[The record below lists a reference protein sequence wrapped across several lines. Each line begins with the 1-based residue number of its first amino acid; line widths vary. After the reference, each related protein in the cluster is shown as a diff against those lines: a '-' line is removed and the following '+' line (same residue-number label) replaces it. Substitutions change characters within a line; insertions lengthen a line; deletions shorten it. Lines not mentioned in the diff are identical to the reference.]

1 MTSLLRIVR
10 FTRALAPLYTAIIF
24 CSVLTAVAGL
34 AVPFLIGHA
43 TDTVAA
49 AVGGQTATGTA
60 VRTVVL
66 IAGAVLLAELAVTVI
81 SNVGGWFGDVMSNRM
96 RTILSVR
103 YYDKLL
109 HLPQRWFDG
118 EITGTIVARLNRSIT
133 EITNFTKM
141 MSNSFASMLITTA
154 AVLAISAWYAWPL
167 TVLLLIVFPVYVW
180 LTSLTSVKWQRLE
193 GEKNEQ
199 IDIASGRF
207 AEVVGQIRVVKS
219 FVRERG
225 ELEDFSRRFRSTDAT
240 TRAQSTHWH
249 RMDVI
254 RRAFLNLIFFG
265 IYVIIFVRTVQG
277 DFSLGEMV
285 LLIQLMAMAKA
296 PVESMSW
303 VIDSAQRAIAGSKDY
318 FRVMATPVDPR
329 TAAVMAARPEDAAD
343 AGHASGTT
351 SASADGTGAVATA
364 PITSTRTAVD
374 PVPGAP
380 VVAFRDVSFAY
391 ENGED
396 VLHGIDF
403 QVDRGEKIALV
414 GESGGGKSTIV
425 NLLLGLY
432 EPRRGSV
439 EVVGHPSAELP
450 LDQLRARIGVVFQD
464 ASLFSGTIRDNI
476 SYGRPEASDEEVVEA
491 ARRANAHDFI
501 LRFPEGYE
509 QVIGERGLKLSGG
522 QRQRIAVARAILK
535 DAPVLVL
542 DEATSALDTKAEIQ
556 VQKGLDQLMDGRT
569 SLIIAH
575 RLSTIAEVDRII
587 TLRDGSIDEI
597 GSPAELATSGGIYGQ
612 LLALQSSGDSRR
624 LAKFDITGG
633 LRLPGAHQGL
643 AAKPIIDV
651 HVPLLQ
657 RGDPGIETHLLPRD
671 QGSCTSARGAWPGSP
686 EQPR

>member
-1 MTSLLRIVR
+1 MTSLLRILR
-10 FTRALAPLYTAIIF
+10 FTRALAPLYTAIIV

-49 AVGGQTATGTA
+49 AVGGDTATGSA

-66 IAGAVLLAELAVTVI
+66 IAAAVLLAELAVTVI

-133 EITNFTKM
+133 EITNFAKM
-141 MSNSFASMLITTA
+141 MSNTFASMLITTV

-167 TVLLLIVFPVYVW
+167 ALLLLIVFPVYVW

-199 IDIASGRF
+199 VDIASGRF

-277 DFSLGEMV
+277 GFSLGEMV
-285 LLIQLMAMAKA
+285 LLIQLMSMAKA

-318 FRVMATPVDPR
+318 FRVMETPVDPR
-329 TAAVMAARPEDAAD
+329 TAAVMAARPEDARD
-343 AGHASGTT
+343 AGHA
-351 SASADGTGAVATA
+351 DGTAGEL
-364 PITSTRTAVD
+364 PERSDGGTSTALTIA
-374 PVPGAP
+374 PVAGAP
-380 VVAFRDVSFAY
+380 VVAFRNVSFAY
-391 ENGED
+391 EDGED

-403 QVDRGEKIALV
+403 QVERGEKIALV

-432 EPRRGSV
+432 EPRAGSI
-439 EVVGHPSAELP
+439 EVVGRPSADLP

-464 ASLFSGTIRDNI
+464 ASLFSGTIRENI
-476 SYGRPEASDEEVVEA
+476 AYGRPEASEEEVVEA
-491 ARRANAHDFI
+491 ARRANADTFI
-501 LRFPEGYE
+501 RRFDGGYE

-556 VQKGLDQLMDGRT
+556 VQKGLEQLMAGRT

-575 RLSTIAEVDRII
+575 RLSTIAGVDRII
-587 TLRDGSIDEI
+587 TLRDGNIDEI
-597 GSPAELATSGGIYGQ
+597 GSPAELAASGGIYAQ
-612 LLALQSSGDSRR
+612 LLALQNSGDSRR
-624 LAKFDITGG
+624 LARFDITG
-633 LRLPGAHQGL
+633 
-643 AAKPIIDV
+643 
-651 HVPLLQ
+651 
-657 RGDPGIETHLLPRD
+657 
-671 QGSCTSARGAWPGSP
+671 
-686 EQPR
+686 

>member
-1 MTSLLRIVR
+1 MASLLRIVR
-10 FTRALAPLYTAIIF
+10 FTRALAPLYTAIIL
-24 CSVLTAVAGL
+24 CSVLTAAAAL

-43 TDTVAA
+43 TDTVAG
-49 AVGGQTATGTA
+49 AVGGQTPTSAA
-60 VRTVVL
+60 VRAVVL
-66 IAGAVLLAELAVTVI
+66 IAAAVLVAELFNTVV
-81 SNVGGWFGDVMSNRM
+81 SNIGGWYGDVMSNRM

-133 EITNFTKM
+133 EITNFAKM
-141 MSNSFASMLITTA
+141 MSNSFASMLITTV

-167 TVLLLIVFPVYVW
+167 TVLLLIVFPLYVW

-199 IDIASGRF
+199 VDIASGRF

-219 FVRERG
+219 FVRERS
-225 ELEDFSRRFRSTDAT
+225 ELEDFRRRFWSTDAT

-254 RRAFLNLIFFG
+254 RRAVLNLVFFG

-277 DFSLGEMV
+277 AFTLGEMV
-285 LLIQLMAMAKA
+285 LLVQLMSMAKA

-303 VIDSAQRAIAGSKDY
+303 VIDSSQRAIAGSKDY
-318 FRVMATPVDPR
+318 FRVMGTEVDPR
-329 TAAVMAARPEDAAD
+329 TAAMLARAEDDVPPPA
-343 AGHASGTT
+343 
-351 SASADGTGAVATA
+351 
-364 PITSTRTAVD
+364 IE

-380 VVAFRDVSFAY
+380 VVRFRDVSFAY
-391 ENGED
+391 EDGED

-403 QVDRGEKIALV
+403 RIDRGEKVALV

-432 EPRRGSV
+432 EPREGAV
-439 EVVGHPSAELP
+439 EVVGRSSTELP
-450 LDQLRARIGVVFQD
+450 LDVLRSRIGVVFQD
-464 ASLFSGTIRDNI
+464 ASLFSGTLRENI
-476 SYGRPEASDEEVVEA
+476 AYGRPGASDEEVVDA
-491 ARRANAHDFI
+491 ARRANADGFVR
-501 LRFPEGYE
+501 RFPGGYE

-542 DEATSALDTKAEIQ
+542 DEATSALDTKAERQ
-556 VQKGLDQLMDGRT
+556 VQKGLDELMEGRT

-575 RLSTIAEVDRII
+575 RLSTIASVDRII
-587 TLRDGSIDEI
+587 TLEDGRIDEI
-597 GSPAELATSGGIYGQ
+597 GTPAELAASGGIYAQ
-612 LLALQSSGDSRR
+612 LLDLQNSGDRKR
-624 LAKFDITGG
+624 LARFDITG
-633 LRLPGAHQGL
+633 
-643 AAKPIIDV
+643 
-651 HVPLLQ
+651 
-657 RGDPGIETHLLPRD
+657 
-671 QGSCTSARGAWPGSP
+671 
-686 EQPR
+686 

>member
-1 MTSLLRIVR
+1 MASLLRIVR
-10 FTRALAPLYTAIIF
+10 FTRALAPLYTAIIV
-24 CSVLTAVAGL
+24 CSVLTAAAAL

-43 TDTVAA
+43 ADTVAG
-49 AVGGQTATGTA
+49 AVGGQTPTSAA
-60 VRTVVL
+60 VRAVVL
-66 IAGAVLLAELAVTVI
+66 IAAAVLVAELFNTVV
-81 SNVGGWFGDVMSNRM
+81 SNIGGWYGDVMSNRM

-133 EITNFTKM
+133 EITNFAKM
-141 MSNSFASMLITTA
+141 MSNSFASMLITTV

-167 TVLLLIVFPVYVW
+167 TVLLLIVFPLYVW

-199 IDIASGRF
+199 VDIASGRF

-219 FVRERG
+219 FVRERS
-225 ELEDFSRRFRSTDAT
+225 ELEDFRRRFGSTDAT

-254 RRAFLNLIFFG
+254 RRAVLNLVFFG

-277 DFSLGEMV
+277 AFTLGEMV
-285 LLIQLMAMAKA
+285 LLVQLMSMAKA

-303 VIDSAQRAIAGSKDY
+303 VIDSSQRAIAGSKDY
-318 FRVMATPVDPR
+318 FRVMGTEVDPR
-329 TAAVMAARPEDAAD
+329 TAAMLARAEDD
-343 AGHASGTT
+343 
-351 SASADGTGAVATA
+351 VPA
-364 PITSTRTAVD
+364 PAIE

-380 VVAFRDVSFAY
+380 VVRFRDVSFAY
-391 ENGED
+391 EDGED

-403 QVDRGEKIALV
+403 AVARGEKIALV

-432 EPRRGSV
+432 EPRAGEV
-439 EVVGHPSAELP
+439 EVVGRTSTELP
-450 LDQLRARIGVVFQD
+450 LDELRSRIGVVFQD
-464 ASLFSGTIRDNI
+464 ASLFSGTLRENI
-476 SYGRPEASDEEVVEA
+476 AYGRPGASDEEVADA
-491 ARRANAHDFI
+491 ARRANADGFVR
-501 LRFPEGYE
+501 RFPGGYE

-542 DEATSALDTKAEIQ
+542 DEATSALDTKAERQ
-556 VQKGLDQLMDGRT
+556 VQKGLDELMEGRT

-575 RLSTIAEVDRII
+575 RLSTIAAVDRII
-587 TLRDGSIDEI
+587 TLEDGRIDEI
-597 GSPAELATSGGIYGQ
+597 GTPAELAASGGIYAQ
-612 LLALQSSGDSRR
+612 LLDLQNSGDRKR
-624 LAKFDITGG
+624 LARFDITG
-633 LRLPGAHQGL
+633 
-643 AAKPIIDV
+643 
-651 HVPLLQ
+651 
-657 RGDPGIETHLLPRD
+657 
-671 QGSCTSARGAWPGSP
+671 
-686 EQPR
+686 

>member
-1 MTSLLRIVR
+1 MSSLLRILR
-10 FTRALAPLYTAIIF
+10 FTRTLSPLYTAVIL
-24 CSVLTAVAGL
+24 CSVLTSAAAL

-43 TDTVAA
+43 TDTVAG

-66 IAGAVLLAELAVTVI
+66 IAAAVLLAELANTVI

-118 EITGTIVARLNRSIT
+118 EITGTIVARLNRSIA
-133 EITNFTKM
+133 EITAFAKT
-141 MSNSFASMLITTA
+141 MSNAFASMLITTV

-180 LTSLTSVKWQRLE
+180 LTSLTSVKWQKLE
-193 GEKNEQ
+193 AEKNVQ
-199 IDIASGRF
+199 VDIASGRF

-225 ELEDFSRRFRSTDAT
+225 ELEDFSRRFSSTDAT
-240 TRAQSTHWH
+240 TREQSSHWH
-249 RMDVI
+249 RMDVL
-254 RRAFLNLIFFG
+254 RRSFLNLVFFG

-277 DFSLGEMV
+277 AFSLGEMV
-285 LLIQLMAMAKA
+285 LLVQLMSMAKA

-303 VIDSAQRAIAGSKDY
+303 VIDSAQRAIAGSRDY
-318 FRVMATPVDPR
+318 FRVMETPVDPR
-329 TAAVMAARPEDAAD
+329 TAAVMAARPAGSELAAP
-343 AGHASGTT
+343 
-351 SASADGTGAVATA
+351 AVE
-364 PITSTRTAVD
+364 

-380 VVAFRDVSFAY
+380 VLAFRGVDFAY
-391 ENGED
+391 EEGED
-396 VLHGIDF
+396 VLHEIDF
-403 QVDRGEKIALV
+403 RVHPGEKIALV

-432 EPRRGSV
+432 EPRRGSI
-439 EVVGHPSAELP
+439 EVVGRPSAELP

-464 ASLFSGTIRDNI
+464 ASLFSGTIRENI
-476 SYGRPEASDEEVVEA
+476 AYGRPGASDEEVHDA
-491 ARRANAHDFI
+491 ARRANADAFI
-501 LRFPEGYE
+501 RRFPDGYE

-522 QRQRIAVARAILK
+522 QRQRIAVARAMLK

-556 VQKGLDQLMDGRT
+556 VQKGLDELMDGRT

-587 TLRDGSIDEI
+587 TLRDGHIDEI
-597 GSPAELATSGGIYGQ
+597 GAPSELAETGGIYAQ
-612 LLALQSSGDSRR
+612 LLALQSAGDSRR
-624 LAKFDITGG
+624 LARYDITG
-633 LRLPGAHQGL
+633 
-643 AAKPIIDV
+643 
-651 HVPLLQ
+651 
-657 RGDPGIETHLLPRD
+657 
-671 QGSCTSARGAWPGSP
+671 
-686 EQPR
+686 

>member
-1 MTSLLRIVR
+1 MTSLLRILR
-10 FTRALAPLYTAIIF
+10 FTRALAPLYTAIIV

-49 AVGGQTATGTA
+49 AVGGDTATGSA

-66 IAGAVLLAELAVTVI
+66 IAAAVLLAELAVTVI

-154 AVLAISAWYAWPL
+154 AVLAISAYYAWPL

-199 IDIASGRF
+199 VDIASGRF

-277 DFSLGEMV
+277 GFSLGEMV
-285 LLIQLMAMAKA
+285 LLIQLMSMAKA

-303 VIDSAQRAIAGSKDY
+303 VIDSSQRAIAGSKDY
-318 FRVMATPVDPR
+318 FRVMGTEVDPR
-329 TAAVMAARPEDAAD
+329 TAAMLARAEDDVPPPA
-343 AGHASGTT
+343 
-351 SASADGTGAVATA
+351 
-364 PITSTRTAVD
+364 IE

-380 VVAFRDVSFAY
+380 VVRFRDVSFAY
-391 ENGED
+391 EDGED

-403 QVDRGEKIALV
+403 SVARGEKIALV

-432 EPRRGSV
+432 EPRAGAV
-439 EVVGHPSAELP
+439 EVVGRTSTELP
-450 LDQLRARIGVVFQD
+450 LDELRSRIGVVFQD
-464 ASLFSGTIRDNI
+464 ASLFSGTLRENI
-476 SYGRPEASDEEVVEA
+476 AYGRPGASDEEVADA
-491 ARRANAHDFI
+491 ARRANADGFVR
-501 LRFPEGYE
+501 RFPGGYE

-542 DEATSALDTKAEIQ
+542 DEATSALDTKAERQ
-556 VQKGLDQLMDGRT
+556 VQKGLDELMEGRT

-575 RLSTIAEVDRII
+575 RLSTIAAVDRII
-587 TLRDGSIDEI
+587 TLEDGRIDEI
-597 GSPAELATSGGIYGQ
+597 GTPAELAASGGIYAQ
-612 LLALQSSGDSRR
+612 LLDLQNSGDRKR
-624 LAKFDITGG
+624 LARFDITG
-633 LRLPGAHQGL
+633 
-643 AAKPIIDV
+643 
-651 HVPLLQ
+651 
-657 RGDPGIETHLLPRD
+657 
-671 QGSCTSARGAWPGSP
+671 
-686 EQPR
+686 

>member
-109 HLPQRWFDG
+109 HRPQRWFDG

-199 IDIASGRF
+199 VDIASGRF

-318 FRVMATPVDPR
+318 FRVMETPVDPR
-329 TAAVMAARPEDAAD
+329 TAAVMAARPTDAAD

-391 ENGED
+391 ETGED

-587 TLRDGSIDEI
+587 TLRDGNIDEI
-597 GSPAELATSGGIYGQ
+597 GSPAELANSGGIYAQ

-624 LAKFDITGG
+624 LAKFDITG
-633 LRLPGAHQGL
+633 
-643 AAKPIIDV
+643 
-651 HVPLLQ
+651 
-657 RGDPGIETHLLPRD
+657 
-671 QGSCTSARGAWPGSP
+671 
-686 EQPR
+686 

>member
-1 MTSLLRIVR
+1 MSSLLRIVR
-10 FTRALAPLYTAIIF
+10 FTRSLAPLYTAVIIA
-24 CSVLTAVAGL
+24 SVLTAVAGL
-34 AVPFLIGHA
+34 TVPFLIGHA
-43 TDTVAA
+43 TDTVSG
-49 AVGGQTATGTA
+49 AVNGTTATGTA
-60 VRTVVL
+60 VRTVLL
-66 IAGAVLLAELAVTVI
+66 IAAAVLLAELLNTVI

-141 MSNSFASMLITTA
+141 MSNSFVSMLITTV

-199 IDIASGRF
+199 VDIASGRF

-240 TRAQSTHWH
+240 TRAQSSHWH

-265 IYVIIFVRTVQG
+265 IYAIIFVRTVQG
-277 DFSLGEMV
+277 QFTLGEMV
-285 LLIQLMAMAKA
+285 LLVQLMTMAKA

-303 VIDSAQRAIAGSKDY
+303 VIDAAQRAIAGSKDY
-318 FRVMATPVDPR
+318 FRVMETPVDPR
-329 TAAVMAARPEDAAD
+329 TAAVMAARPDDAAD
-343 AGHASGTT
+343 AGHADGTASADESRPAGTT
-351 SASADGTGAVATA
+351 SSIGEAGEAAASAASGTAVALA
-364 PITSTRTAVD
+364 ERPRIE

-380 VVAFRDVSFAY
+380 VVAFRGVDFAY
-391 ENGED
+391 EDGDD

-432 EPRRGSV
+432 EPRNGSV
-439 EVVGHPSAELP
+439 EVVGHPSSDLP
-450 LDQLRARIGVVFQD
+450 LDQLRSRIGVVFQD
-464 ASLFSGTIRDNI
+464 ASLFSGTIRENI
-476 SYGRPEASDEEVVEA
+476 AYGRPEASDEEVVEA
-491 ARRANAHDFI
+491 ARRANADAFI

-556 VQKGLDQLMDGRT
+556 VQKGLDQLMAGRT

-587 TLRDGSIDEI
+587 TLRDGHIDEI
-597 GSPAELATSGGIYGQ
+597 GSPAQLATSGGIYAQ
-612 LLALQSSGDSRR
+612 LLALQSSGDSRK
-624 LAKFDITGG
+624 LAKFDITG
-633 LRLPGAHQGL
+633 
-643 AAKPIIDV
+643 
-651 HVPLLQ
+651 
-657 RGDPGIETHLLPRD
+657 
-671 QGSCTSARGAWPGSP
+671 
-686 EQPR
+686 

>member
-1 MTSLLRIVR
+1 MASLLRIVR
-10 FTRALAPLYTAIIF
+10 FTRALAPLYTAIIL
-24 CSVLTAVAGL
+24 CSVLTAAAAL

-43 TDTVAA
+43 TDTVAG
-49 AVGGQTATGTA
+49 AVDGQTPTSTA
-60 VRTVVL
+60 VRAVVL
-66 IAGAVLLAELAVTVI
+66 IAAAVLVAELFNTVV

-133 EITNFTKM
+133 EITNFAKM
-141 MSNSFASMLITTA
+141 MSNSFASMLITTV

-167 TVLLLIVFPVYVW
+167 TVLLLIVFPLYVW

-199 IDIASGRF
+199 VDIASGRF

-219 FVRERG
+219 FVRERS
-225 ELEDFSRRFRSTDAT
+225 ELADFRRRFWSTDAT

-254 RRAFLNLIFFG
+254 RRAVLNLVFFG

-277 DFSLGEMV
+277 AFTLGEMV
-285 LLIQLMAMAKA
+285 LLVQLMSMAKA

-303 VIDSAQRAIAGSKDY
+303 VIDSSQRAIAGSKDY
-318 FRVMATPVDPR
+318 FRVMETAVDPR
-329 TAAVMAARPEDAAD
+329 TEAMLARAEAETP
-343 AGHASGTT
+343 
-351 SASADGTGAVATA
+351 A
-364 PITSTRTAVD
+364 PAIE

-380 VVAFRDVSFAY
+380 VVRFRDVSFAY
-391 ENGED
+391 EDGED

-403 QVDRGEKIALV
+403 SVARGEKVALV

-432 EPRRGSV
+432 EPRAGEI
-439 EVVGHPSAELP
+439 EVVGRTSTELP
-450 LDQLRARIGVVFQD
+450 LDELRSRIGVVFQD
-464 ASLFSGTIRDNI
+464 ASLFSGTLRENI
-476 SYGRPEASDEEVVEA
+476 AYGRPGASDEEVADA
-491 ARRANAHDFI
+491 ARRANADSFVR
-501 LRFPEGYE
+501 RFPGGYE

-542 DEATSALDTKAEIQ
+542 DEATSALDTKAERQ
-556 VQKGLDQLMDGRT
+556 VQKGLDELMEGRT

-575 RLSTIAEVDRII
+575 RLSTIAAVDRII
-587 TLRDGSIDEI
+587 TLEDGRIDEI
-597 GSPAELATSGGIYGQ
+597 GTPAELAASGGIYAQ
-612 LLALQSSGDSRR
+612 LLDLQNSGDRKR
-624 LAKFDITGG
+624 LARFDITG
-633 LRLPGAHQGL
+633 
-643 AAKPIIDV
+643 
-651 HVPLLQ
+651 
-657 RGDPGIETHLLPRD
+657 
-671 QGSCTSARGAWPGSP
+671 
-686 EQPR
+686 

>member
-1 MTSLLRIVR
+1 MSSLLRIVR
-10 FTRALAPLYTAIIF
+10 FTRSLAPLYTAVIA
-24 CSVLTAVAGL
+24 CSVLTAAAGL

-43 TDTVAA
+43 TDTVSG
-49 AVGGQTATGTA
+49 AVNGGTEASTA

-66 IAGAVLLAELAVTVI
+66 IAAAVLLAELITTVV

-133 EITNFTKM
+133 EVTNFVKM
-141 MSNSFASMLITTA
+141 MSNSFASMLITTV
-154 AVLAISAWYAWPL
+154 AVLVISAWYAWPL
-167 TVLLLIVFPVYVW
+167 TALLLVVFPVYVW

-193 GEKNEQ
+193 AEKNEQ
-199 IDIASGRF
+199 VDIASGRF

-225 ELEDFSRRFRSTDAT
+225 ELADFARRFGSTDDT
-240 TRAQSTHWH
+240 TREQSAHWH

-254 RRAFLNLIFFG
+254 RRAFLNLVFFG

-277 DFSLGEMV
+277 QFSLGEMV
-285 LLIQLMAMAKA
+285 LLIQLMSMAKA
-296 PVESMSW
+296 PVESMSF
-303 VIDSAQRAIAGSKDY
+303 VIDSAQRALAGSRDY
-318 FRVMATPVDPR
+318 FRVMETEVDPR
-329 TAAVMAARPEDAAD
+329 TAALMAARPTDGA
-343 AGHASGTT
+343 TT
-351 SASADGTGAVATA
+351 DRATADGKTA
-364 PITSTRTAVD
+364 DGSVIDAPVE

-380 VVAFRDVSFAY
+380 VISFREVDFAY
-391 ENGED
+391 EEDED

-403 QVDRGEKIALV
+403 RVDRGEKVALV

-432 EPRRGSV
+432 EPRQGSI
-439 EVVGHPSAELP
+439 EVVGRPSADLP
-450 LDQLRARIGVVFQD
+450 LDQLRSRIGVVFQD
-464 ASLFSGTIRDNI
+464 ASLFSGTIRENI
-476 SYGRPEASDEEVVEA
+476 AYGRPEASDEDVVLA
-491 ARRANAHDFI
+491 ARGANAEAFVQ
-501 LRFPEGYE
+501 RFPDGYE

-556 VQKGLDQLMDGRT
+556 VQKGLDQLMTGRT

-587 TLRDGSIDEI
+587 TLRDGNIDEI
-597 GSPAELATSGGIYGQ
+597 GSPAELATSGGIYAQ
-612 LLALQSSGDSRR
+612 LLALQSSGDTRR
-624 LAKFDITGG
+624 LAKFDITG
-633 LRLPGAHQGL
+633 
-643 AAKPIIDV
+643 
-651 HVPLLQ
+651 
-657 RGDPGIETHLLPRD
+657 
-671 QGSCTSARGAWPGSP
+671 
-686 EQPR
+686 

>member
-1 MTSLLRIVR
+1 MSSLLRIVR
-10 FTRALAPLYTAIIF
+10 FTRSLAPLYTAVIL
-24 CSVLTAVAGL
+24 CSVLTSAAAL
-34 AVPFLIGHA
+34 AVPFLIGSA
-43 TDTVAA
+43 TDTVAGAVSSETPA
-49 AVGGQTATGTA
+49 ATA

-66 IAGAVLLAELAVTVI
+66 LAAAVLLAELLNTVI
-81 SNVGGWFGDVMSNRM
+81 SNIGGWFGDVMSNRM

-103 YYDKLL
+103 YYEKLL

-133 EITNFTKM
+133 EITNFAKT
-141 MSNSFASMLITTA
+141 MSNSFASMLITTV

-193 GEKNEQ
+193 AEKNEQ
-199 IDIASGRF
+199 VDIASGRF

-277 DFSLGEMV
+277 GFSLGEMV
-285 LLIQLMAMAKA
+285 LLIQLMSMAKA

-318 FRVMATPVDPR
+318 FRVMETPVDPR
-329 TAAVMAARPEDAAD
+329 TAAVMAARPEDARD
-343 AGHASGTT
+343 AGHA
-351 SASADGTGAVATA
+351 DGTAGEL
-364 PITSTRTAVD
+364 PEGSDGGTSTALTIA
-374 PVPGAP
+374 PVAGAP
-380 VVAFRDVSFAY
+380 VVAFRNVSFAY
-391 ENGED
+391 EDGED

-403 QVDRGEKIALV
+403 QVERGEKIALV

-432 EPRRGSV
+432 EPRAGSI
-439 EVVGHPSAELP
+439 EVVGRPSADLP

-464 ASLFSGTIRDNI
+464 ASLFSGTIRENI
-476 SYGRPEASDEEVVEA
+476 AYGRPEASEEEVVEA
-491 ARRANAHDFI
+491 ARRANADIFI
-501 LRFPEGYE
+501 RRFDGGYE

-556 VQKGLDQLMDGRT
+556 VQKGLEQLMAGRT

-575 RLSTIAEVDRII
+575 RLSTIAGVDRII
-587 TLRDGSIDEI
+587 TLRDGNIDEI
-597 GSPAELATSGGIYGQ
+597 GSPAELAASGGIYAQ
-612 LLALQSSGDSRR
+612 LLALQNSGDSRR
-624 LAKFDITGG
+624 LARFDITG
-633 LRLPGAHQGL
+633 
-643 AAKPIIDV
+643 
-651 HVPLLQ
+651 
-657 RGDPGIETHLLPRD
+657 
-671 QGSCTSARGAWPGSP
+671 
-686 EQPR
+686 

>member
-1 MTSLLRIVR
+1 MTSLLRILR
-10 FTRALAPLYTAIIF
+10 FTRALAPLYTAIIV

-49 AVGGQTATGTA
+49 AVGGDTATGSA

-66 IAGAVLLAELAVTVI
+66 IAAAVLLAELAVTVI

-154 AVLAISAWYAWPL
+154 AVLAISAYYAWPL

-199 IDIASGRF
+199 VDIASGRF

-277 DFSLGEMV
+277 GFSLGEMV
-285 LLIQLMAMAKA
+285 LLIQLMSMAKA

-318 FRVMATPVDPR
+318 FRVMETPVDPR
-329 TAAVMAARPEDAAD
+329 TAAVMAARPEDARD
-343 AGHASGTT
+343 AGHA
-351 SASADGTGAVATA
+351 DGTAGEL
-364 PITSTRTAVD
+364 PEGSDGGTSTALTIA
-374 PVPGAP
+374 PVAGAP
-380 VVAFRDVSFAY
+380 VVAFRNVSFAY
-391 ENGED
+391 EDGED

-403 QVDRGEKIALV
+403 QVERGEKIALV

-432 EPRRGSV
+432 EPRAGSI
-439 EVVGHPSAELP
+439 EVVGRPSADLP

-464 ASLFSGTIRDNI
+464 ASLFSGTIRENI
-476 SYGRPEASDEEVVEA
+476 AYGRPEASEEEVVEA
-491 ARRANAHDFI
+491 ARRANADTFI
-501 LRFPEGYE
+501 RRFDGGYE

-556 VQKGLDQLMDGRT
+556 VQKGLEQLMAGRT

-575 RLSTIAEVDRII
+575 RLSTIAGVDRII
-587 TLRDGSIDEI
+587 TLRDGNIDEI
-597 GSPAELATSGGIYGQ
+597 GSPAELAASGGIYAQ
-612 LLALQSSGDSRR
+612 LLALQNSGDSRR
-624 LAKFDITGG
+624 LARFDITG
-633 LRLPGAHQGL
+633 
-643 AAKPIIDV
+643 
-651 HVPLLQ
+651 
-657 RGDPGIETHLLPRD
+657 
-671 QGSCTSARGAWPGSP
+671 
-686 EQPR
+686 

>member
-1 MTSLLRIVR
+1 VRERAAATRDRLSGAVGRLGHGDSAVGGYGAPDLPPVGPEPYAGSVTSLLRIVR
-10 FTRALAPLYTAIIF
+10 FTRSLAPLYTAVILA
-24 CSVLTAVAGL
+24 SVLTAVAGL
-34 AVPFLIGHA
+34 TVPFLIGRA
-43 TDTVAA
+43 TDTVAG
-49 AVGGQTATGTA
+49 AVAGTTPTGTA
-60 VRTVVL
+60 VRSVLL
-66 IAGAVLLAELAVTVI
+66 IAGAVLLAELANTVV

-133 EITNFTKM
+133 EVTGFVKM
-141 MSNSFASMLITTA
+141 MSNSFASMLITTV

-240 TRAQSTHWH
+240 TRSQSSHWH
-249 RMDVI
+249 RMDII
-254 RRAFLNLIFFG
+254 RRAFLNVVFFG
-265 IYVIIFVRTVQG
+265 IYAIIFVRTVQG
-277 DFSLGEMV
+277 AFTLGEMV
-285 LLIQLMAMAKA
+285 LLVQLMAMAKA
-296 PVESMSW
+296 PVESMSF

-318 FRVMATPVDPR
+318 FRVMETPVDPR
-329 TAAVMAARPEDAAD
+329 TAAVMAARPAD
-343 AGHASGTT
+343 APDAGSDHLGT
-351 SASADGTGAVATA
+351 SADGTADDDASAVRGTSAIETLT
-364 PITSTRTAVD
+364 TSTLIE

-380 VVAFRDVSFAY
+380 VVAFRGVDFAY
-391 ENGED
+391 EDGED
-396 VLHGIDF
+396 VLHDIDF
-403 QVDRGEKIALV
+403 RVEQGEKIALV

-432 EPRRGSV
+432 EPRNGSID
-439 EVVGHPSAELP
+439 VVGHPSAELP

-464 ASLFSGTIRDNI
+464 ASLFSGTVHENI
-476 SYGRPEASDEEVVEA
+476 AYGRPGASTEEVHEA
-491 ARRANAHDFI
+491 ARRANADAFI
-501 LRFPEGYE
+501 LRFPAGYE

-556 VQKGLDQLMDGRT
+556 VQKGLDELMTGRT

-575 RLSTIAEVDRII
+575 RLSTIAEVDRIV
-587 TLRDGSIDEI
+587 TLRDGHIDEI
-597 GSPAELATSGGIYGQ
+597 GSPRELATTGGIYAQ
-612 LLALQSSGDSRR
+612 LLDLQSSGDSRR
-624 LAKFDITGG
+624 LARYDITG
-633 LRLPGAHQGL
+633 
-643 AAKPIIDV
+643 
-651 HVPLLQ
+651 
-657 RGDPGIETHLLPRD
+657 
-671 QGSCTSARGAWPGSP
+671 
-686 EQPR
+686 

>member
-1 MTSLLRIVR
+1 MASLLRIVR
-10 FTRALAPLYTAIIF
+10 FTRALAPLYAAIIL
-24 CSVLTAVAGL
+24 CSVLTAAAAL

-43 TDTVAA
+43 TDTVAG
-49 AVGGQTATGTA
+49 AVAGQTPTSTA
-60 VRTVVL
+60 VRAVVL
-66 IAGAVLLAELAVTVI
+66 IAAAVLAAELFNTVV
-81 SNVGGWFGDVMSNRM
+81 SNIGGWFGDVMSNRM

-133 EITNFTKM
+133 EITNFAKM
-141 MSNSFASMLITTA
+141 MSNSFASMLITTV

-167 TVLLLIVFPVYVW
+167 TVLLLIVFPLYVW

-199 IDIASGRF
+199 VDIASGRF

-219 FVRERG
+219 FVRERS
-225 ELEDFSRRFRSTDAT
+225 ELEDFRRRFWSTDAT

-254 RRAFLNLIFFG
+254 RRAVLNLVFFG

-277 DFSLGEMV
+277 AFTLGEMV
-285 LLIQLMAMAKA
+285 LLVQLMSMAKA

-303 VIDSAQRAIAGSKDY
+303 VIDSSQRAIAGSKDY
-318 FRVMATPVDPR
+318 FRVMGTAVDPR
-329 TAAVMAARPEDAAD
+329 TAAMLARAEDDVPPPA
-343 AGHASGTT
+343 
-351 SASADGTGAVATA
+351 
-364 PITSTRTAVD
+364 IE

-380 VVAFRDVSFAY
+380 VVRFRDVSFAY
-391 ENGED
+391 EDGED

-403 QVDRGEKIALV
+403 SVARGEKVALV

-432 EPRRGSV
+432 EPRAGEI
-439 EVVGHPSAELP
+439 EVVGRTSTELP
-450 LDQLRARIGVVFQD
+450 LDELRSRIGVVFQD
-464 ASLFSGTIRDNI
+464 ASLFSGTLRENI
-476 SYGRPEASDEEVVEA
+476 AYGRPGASDEEVADA
-491 ARRANAHDFI
+491 ARRANADGFVR
-501 LRFPEGYE
+501 RFPGGYE

-542 DEATSALDTKAEIQ
+542 DEATSALDTKAERQ
-556 VQKGLDQLMDGRT
+556 VQKGLDELMEGRT

-575 RLSTIAEVDRII
+575 RLSTIAAVDRII
-587 TLRDGSIDEI
+587 TLEDGRIDEI
-597 GSPAELATSGGIYGQ
+597 GTPAELAASGGIYAQ
-612 LLALQSSGDSRR
+612 LLDLQNSGDRKR
-624 LAKFDITGG
+624 LARFDITG
-633 LRLPGAHQGL
+633 
-643 AAKPIIDV
+643 
-651 HVPLLQ
+651 
-657 RGDPGIETHLLPRD
+657 
-671 QGSCTSARGAWPGSP
+671 
-686 EQPR
+686 

>member
-1 MTSLLRIVR
+1 MSSLLRILR
-10 FTRALAPLYTAIIF
+10 FTRDLSPLYTAIII
-24 CSVLTAVAGL
+24 CSVLTAAAGL

-49 AVGGQTATGTA
+49 AVGGETPTGTA

-66 IAGAVLLAELAVTVI
+66 IAAAVLAAELASTVI

-133 EITNFTKM
+133 EITNFVKM
-141 MSNSFASMLITTA
+141 MSNSFASMLLTTA
-154 AVLAISAWYAWPL
+154 AVLVISAWYAWPL
-167 TVLLLIVFPVYVW
+167 ALLLLVVFPVYVW

-193 GEKNEQ
+193 GEKNQ
-199 IDIASGRF
+199 QVDIASGRF

-225 ELEDFSRRFRSTDAT
+225 ELAEFSRRFGSTDAT
-240 TRAQSTHWH
+240 TREQSSHWH
-249 RMDVI
+249 RMDVL
-254 RRAFLNLIFFG
+254 RRAFLNLVFFG
-265 IYVIIFVRTVQG
+265 IYTIIFVRTVQG
-277 DFSLGEMV
+277 AFSLGEMV
-285 LLIQLMAMAKA
+285 LLVQLMSMAKA
-296 PVESMSW
+296 PVESMSF
-303 VIDSAQRAIAGSKDY
+303 VIDTAQRAIAGSRDY
-318 FRVMATPVDPR
+318 FRVMETEVDPR
-329 TAAVMAARPEDAAD
+329 IAAVLAARDDE
-343 AGHASGTT
+343 
-351 SASADGTGAVATA
+351 ADGAAAA
-364 PITSTRTAVD
+364 PAVD

-391 ENGED
+391 EDGED

-403 QVDRGEKIALV
+403 TIDRGEKVALV

-432 EPRRGSV
+432 EPRSGSV
-439 EVVGHPSAELP
+439 EVVGRPSDELP
-450 LDQLRARIGVVFQD
+450 LDQLRDRIGVVFQD
-464 ASLFSGTIRDNI
+464 ASLFSGTIRENI
-476 SYGRPEASDEEVVEA
+476 AYGRPAASEEEVADA
-491 ARRANAHDFI
+491 ARRANADAFVR
-501 LRFPEGYE
+501 RFPDGYA

-542 DEATSALDTKAEIQ
+542 DEATSALDTKSEIQ
-556 VQKGLDQLMDGRT
+556 VQKGLDELMTGRT

-587 TLRDGSIDEI
+587 TLRDGRIDEI
-597 GSPAELATSGGIYGQ
+597 GSPAELAASGGIYAQ

-624 LAKFDITGG
+624 LASFDITG
-633 LRLPGAHQGL
+633 
-643 AAKPIIDV
+643 
-651 HVPLLQ
+651 
-657 RGDPGIETHLLPRD
+657 
-671 QGSCTSARGAWPGSP
+671 
-686 EQPR
+686 

>member
-1 MTSLLRIVR
+1 MSSLLHIVR
-10 FTRALAPLYTAIIF
+10 FTRALAPLYTAIIV

-34 AVPFLIGHA
+34 AVPFLIGNA
-43 TDTVAA
+43 TDTVAG
-49 AVGGQTATGTA
+49 AVGGQGETGTA
-60 VRTVVL
+60 VRTVIL
-66 IAGAVLLAELAVTVI
+66 IAAAVLVAELAVTVI

-141 MSNSFASMLITTA
+141 MSNSFASMLITTV

-219 FVRERG
+219 FVRERD
-225 ELEDFSRRFRSTDAT
+225 ELADFSRRFRSTDAT
-240 TRAQSTHWH
+240 TRAQSWHWH

-277 DFSLGEMV
+277 QFTIGEMV

-318 FRVMATPVDPR
+318 FRVMETPVDLR
-329 TAAVMAARPEDAAD
+329 TAAVMAARPTDAAD
-343 AGHASGTT
+343 AGHASGTV
-351 SASADGTGAVATA
+351 AVEET
-364 PITSTRTAVD
+364 TAVSSVLTVS
-374 PVPGAP
+374 PEIEAVPGAP
-380 VVAFRDVSFAY
+380 VVAFRGVDFAY
-391 ENGED
+391 EDGED
-396 VLHGIDF
+396 VLHEIDF
-403 QVDRGEKIALV
+403 AVARGEKIALV

-432 EPRRGSV
+432 EPRRGSI
-439 EVVGHPSAELP
+439 EVVGRPSADLP
-450 LDQLRARIGVVFQD
+450 LDQLRSRIGVVFQD
-464 ASLFSGTIRDNI
+464 ASLFSGSIRENI
-476 SYGRPEASDEEVVEA
+476 AYGRPEASEGEVVDA
-491 ARRANAHDFI
+491 ARRANADTFI
-501 LRFPEGYE
+501 RHFPAGYE

-522 QRQRIAVARAILK
+522 QRQRIAVARAMLK

-556 VQKGLDQLMDGRT
+556 VQKGLDQLMAGRT

-587 TLRDGSIDEI
+587 TLRDGHIDEI
-597 GSPAELATSGGIYGQ
+597 GSPAQLATSGGIYAQ
-612 LLALQSSGDSRR
+612 LLALQSSGDSRK
-624 LAKFDITGG
+624 LAKFDITG
-633 LRLPGAHQGL
+633 
-643 AAKPIIDV
+643 
-651 HVPLLQ
+651 
-657 RGDPGIETHLLPRD
+657 
-671 QGSCTSARGAWPGSP
+671 
-686 EQPR
+686 

>member
-1 MTSLLRIVR
+1 MASLLRIVR
-10 FTRALAPLYTAIIF
+10 FTRALAPLYIAIIV
-24 CSVLTAVAGL
+24 CSVLTAAAAL

-43 TDTVAA
+43 TDTVAG
-49 AVGGQTATGTA
+49 AVGGQTPTSAA
-60 VRTVVL
+60 VRAVVL
-66 IAGAVLLAELAVTVI
+66 IAAAVLVAELFNTVV

-133 EITNFTKM
+133 EITNFAKM
-141 MSNSFASMLITTA
+141 MSNSFASMLITTV

-167 TVLLLIVFPVYVW
+167 TVLLLIVFPLYVW

-199 IDIASGRF
+199 VDIASGRF

-219 FVRERG
+219 FVRERS
-225 ELEDFSRRFRSTDAT
+225 ELEDFRRRFWSTDAT

-254 RRAFLNLIFFG
+254 RRAVLNLVFFG

-277 DFSLGEMV
+277 AFTLGEMV
-285 LLIQLMAMAKA
+285 LLVQLMSMAKA

-303 VIDSAQRAIAGSKDY
+303 VIDSSQRAIAGSKDY
-318 FRVMATPVDPR
+318 FRVMGTEVDPR
-329 TAAVMAARPEDAAD
+329 TAAMLARAEDDVPPPA
-343 AGHASGTT
+343 
-351 SASADGTGAVATA
+351 
-364 PITSTRTAVD
+364 IE

-380 VVAFRDVSFAY
+380 VVRFRDVSFAY
-391 ENGED
+391 EDGED

-403 QVDRGEKIALV
+403 SVARGEKVALV

-432 EPRRGSV
+432 EPRAGEI
-439 EVVGHPSAELP
+439 EVVGRTSTELP
-450 LDQLRARIGVVFQD
+450 LDELRSRIGVVFQD
-464 ASLFSGTIRDNI
+464 ASLFSGTLRENI
-476 SYGRPEASDEEVVEA
+476 AYGRPGASDEEVADA
-491 ARRANAHDFI
+491 ARRANADGFVR
-501 LRFPEGYE
+501 RFPGGYE

-542 DEATSALDTKAEIQ
+542 DEATSALDTKAERQ
-556 VQKGLDQLMDGRT
+556 VQKGLDELMEGRT

-575 RLSTIAEVDRII
+575 RLSTIAAVDRII
-587 TLRDGSIDEI
+587 TLEDGRIDEI
-597 GSPAELATSGGIYGQ
+597 GTPAELAASGGIYAQ
-612 LLALQSSGDSRR
+612 LLDLQNSGDRKR
-624 LAKFDITGG
+624 LARFDITG
-633 LRLPGAHQGL
+633 
-643 AAKPIIDV
+643 
-651 HVPLLQ
+651 
-657 RGDPGIETHLLPRD
+657 
-671 QGSCTSARGAWPGSP
+671 
-686 EQPR
+686 

>member
-1 MTSLLRIVR
+1 MTSLLRILR
-10 FTRALAPLYTAIIF
+10 FTRALAPLYTAIIV

-49 AVGGQTATGTA
+49 AVGGDTATGSA

-66 IAGAVLLAELAVTVI
+66 IAAAVLLAELAVTVI

-118 EITGTIVARLNRSIT
+118 EVTGTIVARLNRSIT
-133 EITNFTKM
+133 EITNFAKM
-141 MSNSFASMLITTA
+141 MSNSFASMLITTV

-167 TVLLLIVFPVYVW
+167 TVLLLIVFPLYVW

-199 IDIASGRF
+199 VDIASGRF

-219 FVRERG
+219 FVRERS
-225 ELEDFSRRFRSTDAT
+225 ELEDFRRRFGSTDAT

-254 RRAFLNLIFFG
+254 RRAVLNLVFFG

-277 DFSLGEMV
+277 AFTLGEMV
-285 LLIQLMAMAKA
+285 LLVQLMSMAEA

-303 VIDSAQRAIAGSKDY
+303 VIDSSQRAIAGSKDY
-318 FRVMATPVDPR
+318 FRVMGTDVDPR
-329 TAAVMAARPEDAAD
+329 TAAMLARAEDDVPPPA
-343 AGHASGTT
+343 
-351 SASADGTGAVATA
+351 
-364 PITSTRTAVD
+364 IE

-380 VVAFRDVSFAY
+380 VVRFREVSFAY
-391 ENGED
+391 EDGED

-403 QVDRGEKIALV
+403 SVARGEKIALV

-432 EPRRGSV
+432 EPRAGAV
-439 EVVGHPSAELP
+439 EVVGRTSTELP
-450 LDQLRARIGVVFQD
+450 LDELRSRIGVVFQD
-464 ASLFSGTIRDNI
+464 ASLFSGTLRENI
-476 SYGRPEASDEEVVEA
+476 AYGRPGASDEEVADA
-491 ARRANAHDFI
+491 ARRANADGFVR
-501 LRFPEGYE
+501 RFPGGYE

-542 DEATSALDTKAEIQ
+542 DEATSALDTKAERQ
-556 VQKGLDQLMDGRT
+556 VQKGLDELMEGRT

-575 RLSTIAEVDRII
+575 RLSTIASVDRII
-587 TLRDGSIDEI
+587 TLEDGRIDEI
-597 GSPAELATSGGIYGQ
+597 GTPAELAASGGIYAQ
-612 LLALQSSGDSRR
+612 LLDLQNSGDRKR
-624 LAKFDITGG
+624 LARFDITG
-633 LRLPGAHQGL
+633 
-643 AAKPIIDV
+643 
-651 HVPLLQ
+651 
-657 RGDPGIETHLLPRD
+657 
-671 QGSCTSARGAWPGSP
+671 
-686 EQPR
+686 

>member
-1 MTSLLRIVR
+1 MASLLRIVR
-10 FTRALAPLYTAIIF
+10 FTRALAPLYIAIIV
-24 CSVLTAVAGL
+24 CSVLTAAAAL

-43 TDTVAA
+43 TDTVAG
-49 AVGGQTATGTA
+49 AVGGQTPTSAA
-60 VRTVVL
+60 VRAVVL
-66 IAGAVLLAELAVTVI
+66 IAAAVLVAELFNTVV

-133 EITNFTKM
+133 EITNFAKM
-141 MSNSFASMLITTA
+141 MSNSFASMLITTV

-167 TVLLLIVFPVYVW
+167 TVLLLIVFPLYVW

-199 IDIASGRF
+199 VDIASGRF

-219 FVRERG
+219 FVRERS
-225 ELEDFSRRFRSTDAT
+225 ELEDFRRRFWSTDAT

-254 RRAFLNLIFFG
+254 RRAVLNLVFFG

-277 DFSLGEMV
+277 SFTLGEMV
-285 LLIQLMAMAKA
+285 LLVQLMSMAKA

-303 VIDSAQRAIAGSKDY
+303 VIDSSQRAIAGSKDY
-318 FRVMATPVDPR
+318 FRVMGTEVDPR
-329 TAAVMAARPEDAAD
+329 TAAMLARSEDDVPPPA
-343 AGHASGTT
+343 
-351 SASADGTGAVATA
+351 
-364 PITSTRTAVD
+364 IE
-374 PVPGAP
+374 PVPDAP
-380 VVAFRDVSFAY
+380 VVRFRDVSFAY
-391 ENGED
+391 EDGED

-403 QVDRGEKIALV
+403 SVARGEKVALV

-432 EPRRGSV
+432 EPRAGEV
-439 EVVGHPSAELP
+439 EVVGRTSAELP
-450 LDQLRARIGVVFQD
+450 LDELRSRIGVVFQD
-464 ASLFSGTIRDNI
+464 ASLFSGTLRENI
-476 SYGRPEASDEEVVEA
+476 AYGRPGASDEEVADA
-491 ARRANAHDFI
+491 ARRANADGFVC
-501 LRFPEGYE
+501 RFPGGYE

-542 DEATSALDTKAEIQ
+542 DEATSALDTKAERQ
-556 VQKGLDQLMDGRT
+556 VQKGLDELMEGRT

-575 RLSTIAEVDRII
+575 RLSTIAAVDRII
-587 TLRDGSIDEI
+587 TLEDGRIDEI
-597 GSPAELATSGGIYGQ
+597 GTPAELAASGGIYAQ
-612 LLALQSSGDSRR
+612 LLDLQTSGDRKR
-624 LAKFDITGG
+624 LARFDITG
-633 LRLPGAHQGL
+633 
-643 AAKPIIDV
+643 
-651 HVPLLQ
+651 
-657 RGDPGIETHLLPRD
+657 
-671 QGSCTSARGAWPGSP
+671 
-686 EQPR
+686 

>member
-1 MTSLLRIVR
+1 MASLLRIVR
-10 FTRALAPLYTAIIF
+10 FTRALAPLYIAIIV
-24 CSVLTAVAGL
+24 CSVLTAAAAL

-43 TDTVAA
+43 TDTVAG
-49 AVGGQTATGTA
+49 AVGGQTPTSAA
-60 VRTVVL
+60 VRAVVL
-66 IAGAVLLAELAVTVI
+66 IAAAVLVAELFNTVV
-81 SNVGGWFGDVMSNRM
+81 SNIGGWYGDVMSNRM

-133 EITNFTKM
+133 EITNFAKM
-141 MSNSFASMLITTA
+141 MSNSFASMLITTV

-167 TVLLLIVFPVYVW
+167 TVLLLIVFPLYVW

-219 FVRERG
+219 FVRERS
-225 ELEDFSRRFRSTDAT
+225 ELEDFRRRFWSTDAT

-254 RRAFLNLIFFG
+254 RRAVLNLVFFG

-277 DFSLGEMV
+277 AFTLGEMV
-285 LLIQLMAMAKA
+285 LLVQLMSMAKA

-303 VIDSAQRAIAGSKDY
+303 VIDSSQRAIAGSKDY
-318 FRVMATPVDPR
+318 FRVMGTEVDAR
-329 TAAVMAARPEDAAD
+329 TAAMLARAEDDVPPPA
-343 AGHASGTT
+343 
-351 SASADGTGAVATA
+351 
-364 PITSTRTAVD
+364 IE

-380 VVAFRDVSFAY
+380 VVRFRDVSFAY
-391 ENGED
+391 EDGED

-403 QVDRGEKIALV
+403 SVARGEKIALV

-432 EPRRGSV
+432 EPRAGEV
-439 EVVGHPSAELP
+439 EVVGRTSTELP
-450 LDQLRARIGVVFQD
+450 LDELRSRIGVVFQD
-464 ASLFSGTIRDNI
+464 ASLFSGTLRENI
-476 SYGRPEASDEEVVEA
+476 AYGRPGASDEEVADA
-491 ARRANAHDFI
+491 ARRANADGFVR
-501 LRFPEGYE
+501 RFPGGYE

-542 DEATSALDTKAEIQ
+542 DEATSALDTKAERQ
-556 VQKGLDQLMDGRT
+556 VQKGLDELMEGRT

-575 RLSTIAEVDRII
+575 RLSTIAAVDRII
-587 TLRDGSIDEI
+587 TLEDGRIDEI
-597 GSPAELATSGGIYGQ
+597 GTPAELAASGGIYAQ
-612 LLALQSSGDSRR
+612 LLDLQNSGDRKR
-624 LAKFDITGG
+624 LARFDITG
-633 LRLPGAHQGL
+633 
-643 AAKPIIDV
+643 
-651 HVPLLQ
+651 
-657 RGDPGIETHLLPRD
+657 
-671 QGSCTSARGAWPGSP
+671 
-686 EQPR
+686 

>member
-1 MTSLLRIVR
+1 MGGHEAAAYPGEVSSLLRIIR
-10 FTRALAPLYTAIIF
+10 FTRALAPLYTAIIL

-43 TDTVAA
+43 TDTVAG
-49 AVGGQTATGTA
+49 AVGGQTPTGTA
-60 VRTVVL
+60 VRAVLL
-66 IAGAVLLAELAVTVI
+66 IAGAVLLAELASTVI

-141 MSNSFASMLITTA
+141 MSNSFASMRITTF

-167 TVLLLIVFPVYVW
+167 TLLLLIVFPVYVW

-225 ELEDFSRRFRSTDAT
+225 ELSDFSRRFRSTDAT
-240 TRAQSTHWH
+240 TRAQSSHWH
-249 RMDVI
+249 RMDVL

-265 IYVIIFVRTVQG
+265 IYAIIFVRTVQG
-277 DFSLGEMV
+277 QFTLGEMV

-318 FRVMATPVDPR
+318 FRVMETPVDPR
-329 TAAVMAARPEDAAD
+329 TAAVMAARPTDAAD

-351 SASADGTGAVATA
+351 AAEERDAAGVSPSAVLSVSPEIEA
-364 PITSTRTAVD
+364 
-374 PVPGAP
+374 VPGAP
-380 VVAFRDVSFAY
+380 VVAFREVSFAY
-391 ENGED
+391 EDGED

-403 QVDRGEKIALV
+403 EVAQGEKIALV

-432 EPRRGSV
+432 EPGSGSI
-439 EVVGHPSAELP
+439 EVVGHPSSDLP
-450 LDQLRARIGVVFQD
+450 LDQLRSRIGVVFQD
-464 ASLFSGTIRDNI
+464 ASLFSGSIRDNI
-476 SYGRPEASDEEVVEA
+476 AYGRPEASEEEVVDA
-491 ARRANAHDFI
+491 ARRANADAFI
-501 LRFPEGYE
+501 RRFPGGYE

-522 QRQRIAVARAILK
+522 QRQRIAVARAMLK

-556 VQKGLDQLMDGRT
+556 VQKGLEELMAGRT
-569 SLIIAH
+569 SMIIAH
-575 RLSTIAEVDRII
+575 RLSTIAGVDRII
-587 TLRDGSIDEI
+587 TLRDGHIDEI
-597 GSPAELATSGGIYGQ
+597 GSPAELAASGGIYAQ
-612 LLALQSSGDSRR
+612 LLDLQSSGNKKK
-624 LAKFDITGG
+624 LAKYDITG
-633 LRLPGAHQGL
+633 
-643 AAKPIIDV
+643 
-651 HVPLLQ
+651 
-657 RGDPGIETHLLPRD
+657 
-671 QGSCTSARGAWPGSP
+671 
-686 EQPR
+686 

>member
-1 MTSLLRIVR
+1 MASLLRIVR
-10 FTRALAPLYTAIIF
+10 FTRALAPLYTAIIL
-24 CSVLTAVAGL
+24 CSVLTAAAAL

-43 TDTVAA
+43 TDTVAG
-49 AVGGQTATGTA
+49 AVGGQTPTSAA
-60 VRTVVL
+60 VRAVVL
-66 IAGAVLLAELAVTVI
+66 IAAAVLVAELFNTVV
-81 SNVGGWFGDVMSNRM
+81 SNIGGWYGDVMSNRM

-133 EITNFTKM
+133 EITNFAKM
-141 MSNSFASMLITTA
+141 MSNSFASMLITTV

-167 TVLLLIVFPVYVW
+167 TVLLLIVFPLYVW

-199 IDIASGRF
+199 VDIASGRF

-219 FVRERG
+219 FVRERS
-225 ELEDFSRRFRSTDAT
+225 ELEDFRRRFGSTDAT

-254 RRAFLNLIFFG
+254 RRAVLNLVFFG

-277 DFSLGEMV
+277 AFTLGEMV
-285 LLIQLMAMAKA
+285 LLVQLMSMAKA

-303 VIDSAQRAIAGSKDY
+303 VIDSSQRAIAGSKDY
-318 FRVMATPVDPR
+318 FRVMGTEVDPR
-329 TAAVMAARPEDAAD
+329 TAAMLARAEDDVPPPA
-343 AGHASGTT
+343 
-351 SASADGTGAVATA
+351 
-364 PITSTRTAVD
+364 IE

-380 VVAFRDVSFAY
+380 VVRFRDVSFAY
-391 ENGED
+391 EDGED

-403 QVDRGEKIALV
+403 SVARGEKIALV

-432 EPRRGSV
+432 EPRAGAV
-439 EVVGHPSAELP
+439 EVVGRTSTELP
-450 LDQLRARIGVVFQD
+450 LDELRSRIGVVFQD
-464 ASLFSGTIRDNI
+464 ASLFSGTLRENI
-476 SYGRPEASDEEVVEA
+476 AYGRPGASDEEVVDA
-491 ARRANAHDFI
+491 ARRANADGFVR
-501 LRFPEGYE
+501 RFPGGYE

-542 DEATSALDTKAEIQ
+542 DEATSALDTKAERQ
-556 VQKGLDQLMDGRT
+556 VQKGLDELMEGRT

-575 RLSTIAEVDRII
+575 RLSTIASVDRII
-587 TLRDGSIDEI
+587 TLEDGRIDEI
-597 GSPAELATSGGIYGQ
+597 GTPAELAASGGIYAQ
-612 LLALQSSGDSRR
+612 LLDLQNSGDRKR
-624 LAKFDITGG
+624 LARFDITG
-633 LRLPGAHQGL
+633 
-643 AAKPIIDV
+643 
-651 HVPLLQ
+651 
-657 RGDPGIETHLLPRD
+657 
-671 QGSCTSARGAWPGSP
+671 
-686 EQPR
+686 

>member
-1 MTSLLRIVR
+1 MASLLRIVR
-10 FTRALAPLYTAIIF
+10 FTRDLAPLYAAVIL
-24 CSVLTAVAGL
+24 CSILTAAAGL
-34 AVPFLIGHA
+34 AVPFLIGNA
-43 TDTVAA
+43 TDTVTA
-49 AVGGQTATGTA
+49 AVGGRTPTGTA
-60 VRTVVL
+60 VRAVVL
-66 IAGAVLLAELAVTVI
+66 IAAAVLVAELLNTVV

-154 AVLAISAWYAWPL
+154 AVLAISAYYAWPL

-193 GEKNEQ
+193 AEKNEQ
-199 IDIASGRF
+199 VDIASGRF

-225 ELEDFSRRFRSTDAT
+225 ELADFSRRFHATDAT

-249 RMDVI
+249 RMDVL
-254 RRAFLNLIFFG
+254 RRAVLNLVFFG

-277 DFSLGEMV
+277 AFTLGEMV
-285 LLIQLMAMAKA
+285 LLVQLMSMAKA

-303 VIDSAQRAIAGSKDY
+303 VIDSSQRAIAGSRDY
-318 FRVMATPVDPR
+318 FRVMEAEVDPR
-329 TAAVMAARPEDAAD
+329 TAAMLARAEEDAP
-343 AGHASGTT
+343 
-351 SASADGTGAVATA
+351 A
-364 PITSTRTAVD
+364 PVVE

-380 VVAFRDVSFAY
+380 VVRFRDVSFAY
-391 ENGED
+391 EDGED

-403 QVDRGEKIALV
+403 SVDRGEKVALV

-432 EPRRGSV
+432 EPREGAV
-439 EVVGHPSAELP
+439 EVVGRSSTELP
-450 LDQLRARIGVVFQD
+450 LDVLRSRIGVVFQD
-464 ASLFSGTIRDNI
+464 ASLFSGTLRENI
-476 SYGRPEASDEEVVEA
+476 AYGRPGASDEEVVGA
-491 ARRANAHDFI
+491 ARRANADGFVR
-501 LRFPEGYE
+501 RFPGGYE

-542 DEATSALDTKAEIQ
+542 DEATSALDTRAERQ
-556 VQKGLDQLMDGRT
+556 VQKGLDELMEGRT

-575 RLSTIAEVDRII
+575 RLSTIASVDRII
-587 TLRDGSIDEI
+587 TLEDGRIDEI
-597 GSPAELATSGGIYGQ
+597 GTPAELAASGGIYAQ
-612 LLALQSSGDSRR
+612 LLDLQSSGDRRR
-624 LAKFDITGG
+624 LARFDITG
-633 LRLPGAHQGL
+633 
-643 AAKPIIDV
+643 
-651 HVPLLQ
+651 
-657 RGDPGIETHLLPRD
+657 
-671 QGSCTSARGAWPGSP
+671 
-686 EQPR
+686 